1 MHVDET
7 AGGVRVRLFHE
18 DCVQGMAERLAP
30 GSVSVV
36 VTSPPYNLG
45 VRYSRYDD
53 TISRQEYLEWL
64 GRWAAVVREVLSE
77 AGSLFL
83 NIGGKP
89 SDPWVPFEVVTQ
101 MRRHFHLQNVIHW
114 IKSIAIEK
122 ADVGDYPGIAGDV
135 AVGHFKPI
143 NSPRFLTDC
152 HEYVFHL
159 TKTGK
164 VPLDR
169 LAIGVAYQDSSN
181 ISRWKSAKEGRRCR
195 GNTWFVP
202 YDTIRSRDAQRPH
215 PATFPVEL
223 ARKCIRLHGLSRAHL
238 VLDPFLGLG
247 HAGVAAVNL
256 GVEFVGFELDETY
269 FEEAAAAIR
278 RARPIGDAGDAA
290 RERFRRG
297 RESEEQL
304 SLPEA

>member
-1 MHVDET
+1 MPLDET
-7 AGGVRVRLFHE
+7 VGRSRVRLFHE
-18 DCVQGMAERLAP
+18 ECVAGMARLAA

-53 TISRQEYLEWL
+53 TISRREYLEWL
-64 GRWAAVVREVLSE
+64 GRWAAVVRVTLAEE
-77 AGSLFL
+77 GSLFL

-101 MRRHFHLQNVIHW
+101 MRHHFHLQNVIHW

-122 ADVGDYPGIAGDV
+122 ADVGDYPGITGDV

-143 NSPRFLTDC
+143 NSPRFLNDC
-152 HEYVFHL
+152 QEFVFHL

-169 LAIGVAYQDSSN
+169 LAIGVPYQDPSN
-181 ISRWKSAKEGRRCR
+181 ITRWKAAKEGRRCR

-202 YDTIRSRDAQRPH
+202 YATIKSRDEQRPH

-223 ARKCIRLHGLSRAHL
+223 ARKCIRLHGLERTTL
-238 VLDPFLGLG
+238 VMDPFLGLG

-256 GVEFVGFELDETY
+256 GVDFVGFELDEAY
-269 FEEAAAAIR
+269 FGEAAAAIR
-278 RARPIGDAGDAA
+278 EARPIDAPRSPGSA
-290 RERFRRG
+290 RVRG
-297 RESEEQL
+297 RAPGDQL
-304 SLPEA
+304 TLPEE